1 MDQPLQVSE
10 PLHHY
15 MTVLFRPKQVM
26 FNNVDSTNV
35 VTISNDKELTIL
47 PGYYTIGQII
57 AILTIMT
64 DTTFSISTKA
74 SSYGYI
80 YIQSTHT
87 IDFTNAPDIREI
99 LGLKGR
105 TVILSTSF
113 YGLNVIDITRN
124 RQVIQIYSSYVRSS
138 DLKIANQN
146 NNLLTTMIIDDPEV
160 NYLRTVEDICIP
172 MITRFD
178 RLMFLFRDM
187 DGNIMRLN
195 GEFELQL
202 TIEDVFDQVPS
213 SILPMNQLSMIE
225 VFGNT
230 TKKEV
235 KLDNPLSFNQ
245 CFISSV
251 SLYTDF
257 VLHNVPTDQVILIDV
272 GTSPHEVLIP
282 RRTIRHHEWHE
293 CDPSVQ

>member
-1 MDQPLQVSE
+1 MHQPVQVSE
-10 PLHHY
+10 LLHQQSL
-15 MTVLFRPKQVM
+15 TVLFTPNQVM

-35 VTISNDKELTIL
+35 VMNSNDEELTIP
-47 PGYYTIGQII
+47 PGYYTIGQIN
-57 AILTIMT
+57 AIFNTMT

-74 SSYGYI
+74 SSYGCI

-99 LGLKGR
+99 LGLEER
-105 TVILSTSF
+105 TVILPTSF
-113 YGLNVIDITRN
+113 YEANVIDIKRN
-124 RQVIQIYSSYVRSS
+124 RQVIQVYSSLVRSS

-146 NNLLTTMIIDDPEV
+146 NNLLTTLIIDDPEV

-172 MITRFD
+172 MIAG
-178 RLMFLFRDM
+178 LMFLFRDM

-202 TIEDVFDQVPS
+202 TIEDVCDQVPS
-213 SILPMNQLSMIE
+213 SILLMNQLSMME

-235 KLDNPLSFNQ
+235 KLDDPLSF
-245 CFISSV
+245 
-251 SLYTDF
+251 
-257 VLHNVPTDQVILIDV
+257 DQ
-272 GTSPHEVLIP
+272 
-282 RRTIRHHEWHE
+282 
-293 CDPSVQ
+293 